1 MKEIVKP
8 IAVLAAIC
16 LVVTALLAY
25 INSVTAPIIA
35 DADAKAE
42 AKAVQEVLA
51 DGQDFE
57 TVYKKGADDN
67 KLTAALPAE
76 VTTVYKAN
84 NGAGYVFRL
93 ETKGYGGTISLMC
106 GIKAD
111 GSIESTQTLTHS
123 ETSGIGS
130 KVVDN
135 ESGYRERYVGKTA
148 ADYDG
153 VDAVTG
159 ATISS
164 KAYKKAVKAAFEA
177 FEAATKEAQP

>member
-1 MKEIVKP
+1 MKDIVKP

-25 INSVTAPIIA
+25 INSVTSPIIA
-35 DADAKAE
+35 EAE
-42 AKAVQEVLA
+42 AKAEIKAQQEVLTQA
-51 DGQDFE
+51 DGFE
-57 TVYKKGADDN
+57 EIKDV
-67 KLTAALPAE
+67 KLPE
-76 VTTVYKAN
+76 GVTKAVKAT
-84 NGAGYVFRL
+84 NGVGYVFSL
-93 ETKGYGGTISLMC
+93 TTKGYGGDINLIC

-111 GSIESTQTLTHS
+111 GSIESVQTLKHS

-135 ESGYRERYVGKTA
+135 GSSYRKQYEGKTA
-148 ADYDG
+148 DNYDT

-164 KAYKKAVKAAFEA
+164 KAYKKAIDTAFEA
-177 FEAATKEAQP
+177 YSAVMKEAK

>member
-93 ETKGYGGTISLMC
+93 
-106 GIKAD
+106 D
-111 GSIESTQTLTHS
+111 H
-123 ETSGIGS
+123 
-130 KVVDN
+130 
-135 ESGYRERYVGKTA
+135 
-148 ADYDG
+148 
-153 VDAVTG
+153 
-159 ATISS
+159 
-164 KAYKKAVKAAFEA
+164 
-177 FEAATKEAQP
+177 QPDVRH